1 MQKSV
6 ATEHPRSIQ
15 PWESSEEVF
24 TSAASQLG
32 LPETLF
38 FKEIWDLQD
47 FLPSGTIA
55 LILVYPTPTDYEE
68 RKTRGSISPGDS
80 DHGTGQ
86 QNLDVTYLS
95 QKVQNA
101 CGPYALFHAVF
112 NSHARQRISKASR
125 VVLC

>member
-6 ATEHPRSIQ
+6 ATDHLRSIQ

-32 LPETLF
+32 LPETLLF
-38 FKEIWDLQD
+38 REIWDLED

-55 LILVYPTPTDYEE
+55 LILVYPTAMDYEE
-68 RKTRGSISPGDS
+68 QKTKGSIPPDTSDYES
-80 DHGTGQ
+80 DHR
-86 QNLDVTYLS
+86 NLDVTYLS

-112 NSHARQRISKASR
+112 NSHARKCISKALP
-125 VVLC
+125 VVLF